1 MSIKSRLDNAFFRVP
16 IDREE
21 AVLAQRRVY
30 LLPSGRGYA
39 VAITGVIMLLVGM
52 NYGVSLAYLGAFL
65 IAGYLICALI
75 AAYRNMVNL
84 RITPTTTEDAHAGD
98 AVRFQF
104 ALESERERY
113 FITFATPDAVVM
125 LDTIH
130 RGTNALTLHIPATK
144 RGEKKLGRVR
154 VQSIAPTGLIR
165 AFAYVHFPTH
175 AFVYP
180 AALRPAPAI
189 PMNAHNTAPQVS
201 PQDHAPA
208 RTQAIS
214 SSGDSIDGLREYV
227 QGDAPSR
234 VAWTAAAR
242 GQAWRSKVMAS
253 DSPRVLTLAWQHT
266 AHLPDIETR
275 LSALTS
281 WVLEA
286 HHRGERYGLSLPS
299 NEIPAAQNGTQRV
312 QCLRA
317 LSSFQAG

>member
-1 MSIKSRLDNAFFRVP
+1 MSIQSRIDKALFRVP
-16 IDREE
+16 IDRDEV
-21 AVLAQRRVY
+21 VLTQRRVY

-39 VAITGVIMLLVGM
+39 VAVTGLIMLLVGM
-52 NYGVSLAYLGAFL
+52 NYGVSLAYLAAFL

-113 FITFATPDAVVM
+113 FLTFATLDAVVM
-125 LDTIH
+125 VDTIH
-130 RGTNALTLHIPATK
+130 RGANTLTLHIPATK

-165 AFAYVHFPTH
+165 AFAYVHFPSQ

-189 PMNAHNTAPQVS
+189 PMSAQKTAPQIS
-201 PQDHAPA
+201 QQDNAPA

-214 SSGDSIDGLREYV
+214 TSGDSIDGLREYT
-227 QGDAPSR
+227 QGDSLSR

-242 GQAWRSKVMAS
+242 GQAWRSKVMAT
-253 DSPRVLTLAWQHT
+253 DSPRVLTLAWQQT
-266 AHLPDIETR
+266 AHLPDVETR

-281 WVLEA
+281 WVLDA

-299 NEIPAAQNGTQRV
+299 AEIPAAQNGSQRV
-312 QCLRA
+312 DCLRA
-317 LSSFQAG
+317 LSRFQAA